1 MAEEGGEVEAPPRD
15 SGSHGTGQ
23 KRSKGGRL
31 RKKGQS
37 TREQKHKLG
46 GTRRQD
52 KEGGWGSIV

>member
-1 MAEEGGEVEAPPRD
+1 VEAPPRD